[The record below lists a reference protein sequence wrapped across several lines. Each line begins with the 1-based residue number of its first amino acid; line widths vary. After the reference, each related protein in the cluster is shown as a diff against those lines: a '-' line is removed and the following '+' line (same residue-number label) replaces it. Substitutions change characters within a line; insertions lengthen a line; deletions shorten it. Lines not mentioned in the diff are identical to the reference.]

1 MDVILVR
8 RCFISVMST
17 TCILHMQWY
26 AGSPHSLRILVSLL
40 RLVCLLL
47 PPGVSRMLCNHLL
60 RVWILF
66 FHRRTR
72 SVYGMVR
79 LAYHMVKGCI
89 LKVLLAGTFCCSRS
103 LLFHSCGI
111 PGFCDHFLDNY
122 CLCIPRLLGCG
133 SRGCR
138 NCEIFSFGH
147 RICFLYRLLVIMF
160 ICCCTC
166 LRHLQIC
173 LLYPLDLILFS
184 A

>member
-79 LAYHMVKGCI
+79 LTYHLVMGCTSG
-89 LKVLLAGTFCCSRS
+89 VLLPETFCCSHS
-103 LLFHSCGI
+103 LFFHNCGI
-111 PGFCDHFLDNY
+111 PNFCDLFPDNC
-122 CLCIPRLLGCG
+122 CLCILRLFGCE
-133 SRGCR
+133 SRSYR
-138 NCEIFSFGH
+138 NCGIFSFGYH
-147 RICFLYRLLVIMF
+147 ICFIYRLLVIAF
-160 ICCCTC
+160 VCCCTR

-173 LLYPLDLILFS
+173 LLCPLSRMLSL